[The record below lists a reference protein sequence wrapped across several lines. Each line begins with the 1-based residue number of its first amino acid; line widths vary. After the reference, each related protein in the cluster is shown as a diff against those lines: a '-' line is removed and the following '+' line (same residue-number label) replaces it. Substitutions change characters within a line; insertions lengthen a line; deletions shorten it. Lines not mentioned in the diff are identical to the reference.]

1 MKRVGF
7 MLKVRPEKV
16 QEYRDRHREVWPEM
30 QAALRRNGWHRYTIF
45 MNDDGLLFGYFE
57 TPECFAAALE
67 GMSKEEINRKWQHA
81 VAPFF
86 EEMRVAGAV
95 GARRRTKSGGSSG
108 TAVAYADESMLELEE
123 VFHLD

>member
-7 MLKVRPEKV
+7 MLKVRPDKV
-16 QEYRDRHREVWPEM
+16 QEYRDRHRDVWPEM
-30 QAALRRNGWHRYTIF
+30 QAALHRNGWHRYTIF

-57 TPECFAAALE
+57 TPECFEAALE
-67 GMSKEEINRKWQHA
+67 GMSKEEINRKWQDA

-86 EEMRVAGAV
+86 EEMRVAGAG
-95 GARRRTKSGGSSG
+95 GAQRKTRSRRCSRT
-108 TAVAYADESMLELEE
+108 TVAYADESMLELEE